1 MPGKGFEKAKKGVRI
16 SGIMVPPEV
25 HEKIDQIVAKIP
37 NMTRSQFCS
46 NLLMIGLEDAKIL
59 DGLGV
64 YTSMKYVRS
73 LIELIKNITK
83 EEIEEIA

>member
-1 MPGKGFEKAKKGVRI
+1 MTAKGFEKAKKGIRI

-25 HEKIDQIVAKIP
+25 YDRIDQIVAKIP

-46 NLLMIGLEDAKIL
+46 NLLMIGLQDAEVL

-64 YTSMKYVRS
+64 YSSMEYIRS
-73 LIELIKNITK
+73 LIDLIKKAAGKISKGT
-83 EEIEEIA
+83 A